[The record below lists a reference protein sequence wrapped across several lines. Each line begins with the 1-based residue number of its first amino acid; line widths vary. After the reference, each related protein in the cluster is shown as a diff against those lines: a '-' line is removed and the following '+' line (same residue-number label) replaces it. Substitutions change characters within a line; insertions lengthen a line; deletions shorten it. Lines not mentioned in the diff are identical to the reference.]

1 MWEAVISFSACS
13 SGIYSRIVLNSM
25 SQKITKY
32 LKSKLILYSHDD
44 FHMVQAV
51 QSQVIDEVAVQSDLI
66 STDLVKGFANSQDSG
81 FYLVLRLDQL
91 KTS

>member
-1 MWEAVISFSACS
+1 
-13 SGIYSRIVLNSM
+13 
-25 SQKITKY
+25 
-32 LKSKLILYSHDD
+32 
-44 FHMVQAV
+44 MVQAV
-51 QSQVIDEVAVQSDLI
+51 QSQVIDEVAVQCDLI